1 VNSEVF
7 DLLISYLLLVLLFSG
22 FNPAMIKYSAFAVLT
37 AFLFHELAHRFV
49 ARGYGYRA
57 FYRRW
62 DTGMLMALLIAV
74 ATKLLTGST
83 LIFAAVGAVQI
94 YAPYDYNIEETFGKI
109 ALAGPLTNVLLGATF
124 LLYVRF
130 VSYSPLL
137 AMAASIN
144 LWLAFFNL
152 LPFPP
157 LDGSKVVRWNAGIW
171 ALAIGISY
179 VLYRLLM

>member
-1 VNSEVF
+1 MNSEPF

-22 FNPAMIKYSAFAVLT
+22 FNPALIKYSAFAVLT
-37 AFLFHELAHRFV
+37 AFVFHELAHRFV
-49 ARGYGYRA
+49 ARSYGYRA

-74 ATKLLTGST
+74 ATKFLTGSV

-94 YAPYDYNIEETFGKI
+94 YAPYDYNIDETFGKI
-109 ALAGPLTNVLLGATF
+109 AFAGPLTNILLGIAF
-124 LLYVRF
+124 LLYVKF

-137 AMAASIN
+137 AMAAAIN

-157 LDGSKVVRWNAGIW
+157 LDGSKVVKWNAWIW
-171 ALAIGISY
+171 AISIGSSY
-179 VLYRLLM
+179 ILYRFFV